1 MKRIITIETVK
12 EAVEAA
18 HAHFREE
25 KGGKNADYIPYLKN
39 VPSDL
44 FGISVCLADGRSVTV
59 GDTDYRFGI
68 ESVSKVPTAILAMNQ
83 YSAKKVLSQIGAD
96 ATGLPF
102 NSIMAILLENDH
114 PSTPLV
120 NAGAISA
127 CSMIKPT
134 GNAEAKWKA
143 IVDFISGLCGSKV
156 SVLDELYRSESET
169 NFNNRSIAWLL
180 KNYNRIY
187 DDPDMSLDLYT
198 RQCSLGIT
206 ARQLAIMAATI
217 ANCGTNPVTWEE
229 VFHPNLT
236 PHIASLMATVGFYEH
251 TGDWLFN
258 TGLPA
263 KTGVGGGIIID
274 GKLYTGCN
282 SLAGEL
288 GHIVIRQGGEPC
300 GCGRRG
306 CLEAYSSAAALVK
319 FAHRALDAGRESSLR
334 ENGSG
339 LNAKHICDAVDAGD
353 ALACELFETYCD
365 DLACGLSSFINIFQ
379 PECIVLG
386 GGLAGYGEKLL
397 APLRKRIEK
406 ETFRGDTNTEL
417 VLASLGNDAGL
428 VGAAML

>member
-1 MKRIITIETVK
+1 MKRIITIEAVK

-18 HAHFREE
+18 HAHFLRGEE
-25 KGGKNADYIPYLKN
+25 RQKRRLHPLSEKRALRPFRHL
-39 VPSDL
+39 
-44 FGISVCLADGRSVTV
+44 VCLADGRSVTV

-180 KNYNRIY
+180 KSYNRIY

-198 RQCSLGIT
+198 RQWLAGHHRQT
-206 ARQLAIMAATI
+206 ARRHGRHDRQLRHQS
-217 ANCGTNPVTWEE
+217 GDVEGG
-229 VFHPNLT
+229 FHPNLT
-236 PHIASLMATVGFYEH
+236 HTSLRSWPPSASTSIRATGSS
-251 TGDWLFN
+251 TRPSGQD
-258 TGLPA
+258 
-263 KTGVGGGIIID
+263 
-274 GKLYTGCN
+274 
-282 SLAGEL
+282 
-288 GHIVIRQGGEPC
+288 RR
-300 GCGRRG
+300 GRRHHG
-306 CLEAYSSAAALVK
+306 VVPGVMGVAA
-319 FAHRALDAGRESSLR
+319 FAPPLDDAG
-334 ENGSG
+334 
-339 LNAKHICDAVDAGD
+339 
-353 ALACELFETYCD
+353 
-365 DLACGLSSFINIFQ
+365 Q
-379 PECIVLG
+379 LG
-386 GGLAGYGEKLL
+386 QGPCL
-397 APLRKRIEK
+397 P
-406 ETFRGDTNTEL
+406 
-417 VLASLGNDAGL
+417 
-428 VGAAML
+428 